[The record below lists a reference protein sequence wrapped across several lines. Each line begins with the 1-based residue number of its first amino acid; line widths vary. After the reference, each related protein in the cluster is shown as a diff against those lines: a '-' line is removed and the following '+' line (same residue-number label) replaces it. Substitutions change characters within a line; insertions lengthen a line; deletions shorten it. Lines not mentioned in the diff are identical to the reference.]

1 MEEGAAK
8 SNGST
13 GRNALETTGDPGEN
27 NFSFRYGQCPN
38 RPRGR
43 QGMGD
48 SKYG

>member
-8 SNGST
+8 SNVST

-27 NFSFRYGQCPN
+27 SFRYGQFPK
-38 RPRGR
+38 RQKGR